1 MTANE
6 FDTIADLHRLRANT
20 REAVRLVLVE
30 GMSNYA
36 AAGITDI
43 ACSTIG
49 RVIARIAHN
58 KCAYCDHDLLP

>member
-6 FDTIADLHRLRANT
+6 FNIIANLHRLRANT
-20 REAVRLVLVE
+20 REAVRLVLVD

-36 AAGITDI
+36 AAGRTNI
-43 ACSTIG
+43 AASTIG